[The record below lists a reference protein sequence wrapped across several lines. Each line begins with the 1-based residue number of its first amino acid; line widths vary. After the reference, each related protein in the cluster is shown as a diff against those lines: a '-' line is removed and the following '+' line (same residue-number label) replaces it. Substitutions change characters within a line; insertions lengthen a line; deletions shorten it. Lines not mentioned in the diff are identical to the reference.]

1 METYLWDTEQEKN
14 KKVYVLVIYDITD
27 NKRRTKFAKYLNG
40 YGFRVQKSAFEA
52 KIEMVLYRK
61 LLKEITKYID
71 TEEDSVRIYK
81 IIGSGEVT
89 LYGNNLEVVA
99 EEFLII

>member
-1 METYLWDTEQEKN
+1 MEMYSWDTEREKSQ
-14 KKVYVLVIYDITD
+14 KVYVLIIYDITN
-27 NKRRTKFAKYLNG
+27 NKRRTKLAKYLNG

-52 KIEMVLYRK
+52 KVEMGLYRK
-61 LLKEITKYID
+61 LLKEIPKYID

-89 LYGNNLEVVA
+89 LYGNNLELIS
-99 EEFLII
+99 EEVLII